1 MEDSVKG
8 LVPHVLSFIINELCK
23 YGFLLAYES
32 DLSDLKGLVD
42 ADSISPDDFELL
54 EAVDD
59 EVVQIL
65 LNSVE
70 KVINCSKAYLLINNL
85 DEVEVME
92 NEEYNMLA
100 SDNYFT
106 YIIDWDNKS
115 YNDLLVNLNS
125 VYFSISQLLYHTTC
139 QIKLDKVEV
148 PDEVYEEFLD
158 NYSDILGEKL
168 HSDDKNISL
177 IFDLIVGLNA
187 DLFKIDKLS
196 NDTQTP

>member
-70 KVINCSKAYLLINNL
+70 KVINCSKSYLLINNL

>member
-1 MEDSVKG
+1 M
-8 LVPHVLSFIINELCK
+8 PHVLSFIINELCK
-23 YGFLLAYES
+23 YGFLLAYEN
-32 DLSDLKGLVD
+32 DLADLKGLVD

-70 KVINCSKAYLLINNL
+70 KVIDCSKTYLLINNL
-85 DEVEVME
+85 DEFEVME

-115 YNDLLVNLNS
+115 YADLLINLNS

-139 QIKLDKVEV
+139 QIKLNKVEV

-158 NYSDILGEKL
+158 NYSDILTERL
-168 HSDDKNISL
+168 HSEDKNISL
-177 IFDLIVGLNA
+177 LYDLIVGLNA